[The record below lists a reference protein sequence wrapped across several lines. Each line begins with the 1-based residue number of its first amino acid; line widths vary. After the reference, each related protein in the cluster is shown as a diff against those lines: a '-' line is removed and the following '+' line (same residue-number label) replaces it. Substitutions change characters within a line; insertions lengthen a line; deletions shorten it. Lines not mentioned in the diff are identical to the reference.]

1 MTQIDFIGYQNCFHN
16 TIISM
21 EAQVIRIFP
30 FHIDPLIS
38 ETLIFKEMKTYKCII
53 IDDEP
58 MAVNWLTDY
67 INELPTLQL
76 VKSYTNPVEAL
87 TELTSGNTVDLILL
101 DVNMPFISGI
111 DLSLKIK
118 SKTNKL
124 VFTTAYRDFAYEAFE
139 ADADA
144 FLLKPFSLSKF
155 AATITKLFPK
165 PVLRDQA
172 APVDDFFLAK
182 NSNDALKMVKI
193 RFADVIAIESKQNYV
208 LIHTVSGNI
217 LTHMT
222 LREVA
227 AVLKSYPGFE
237 QFQRSFIISKNYI
250 EHIYG
255 NTIKMINGLQ
265 ITIGDM
271 YRKEFTRFLDTKLLR
286 SRN

>member
-1 MTQIDFIGYQNCFHN
+1 
-16 TIISM
+16 
-21 EAQVIRIFP
+21 
-30 FHIDPLIS
+30 
-38 ETLIFKEMKTYKCII
+38 MKTYKCII